1 MKKKEH
7 FAKKFAVCEILV
19 DFLEWSMLIN
29 VSLSE
34 IYYIMKWIGDLN
46 MGKKFFRYHLN
57 SCG

>member
-1 MKKKEH
+1 MKKNEH

-34 IYYIMKWIGDLN
+34 IYYIMKWIGDLD
-46 MGKKFFRYHLN
+46 MGKKF
-57 SCG
+57 C